1 MVTEFGMSSKLGA
14 VKYGTGDAEPFMG
27 RDYGH
32 QRDYS
37 EEIAAGIDA
46 EVRDLIEGAHDEAW
60 EILTQ
65 YRDVLDAMVLELVEH
80 ETLAKPELERILAP
94 VRKRPPHNT
103 FAGFGKRTPSDRPPI
118 EIPEAL
124 RKAVTA
130 NGASNG
136 TANGQGRALPGL
148 EPDVDAPAPPPSD
161 SGAFGPPQHHGAPY
175 GGYIPPT
182 DSGYEQPGRHGQG
195 GGQGPA

>member
-1 MVTEFGMSSKLGA
+1 
-14 VKYGTGDAEPFMG
+14 
-27 RDYGH
+27 
-32 QRDYS
+32 
-37 EEIAAGIDA
+37 
-46 EVRDLIEGAHDEAW
+46 
-60 EILTQ
+60 
-65 YRDVLDAMVLELVEH
+65 

-130 NGASNG
+130 NGATNG

-148 EPDVDAPAPPPSD
+148 EPDVDAPAPPPGD